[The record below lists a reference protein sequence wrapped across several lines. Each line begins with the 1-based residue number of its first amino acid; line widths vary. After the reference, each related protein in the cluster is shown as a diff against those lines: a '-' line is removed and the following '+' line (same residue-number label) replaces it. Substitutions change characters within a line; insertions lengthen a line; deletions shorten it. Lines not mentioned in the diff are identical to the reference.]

1 MATKRP
7 SNAGR
12 PASRPADR
20 PAARGSARARREQE
34 RRRHQRQRLAWAA
47 AGAGVM
53 VALAL
58 GLLLTGGTS
67 GPASGPA
74 VPSGPTLAPI
84 NPSTQGQVI
93 DGISCQ
99 TSEQVLFH
107 IHAHLAVFVSGQQN
121 VIPAGIG
128 IPGAVFQ
135 HTSDGPFVGTGTCF
149 YWLHSHTADGV
160 IHIESPLT
168 RTYTLGNYFDIW
180 GQPLDATHV
189 GPATGPVTAYVDGQ
203 RYTGNP
209 RDVALNAHTVVQLDV
224 GTDVA
229 PRAFSFPAGL

>member
-1 MATKRP
+1 MAW
-7 SNAGR
+7 G
-12 PASRPADR
+12 
-20 PAARGSARARREQE
+20 
-34 RRRHQRQRLAWAA
+34 A
-47 AGAGVM
+47 AGAVIV

-58 GLLLTGGTS
+58 SVILIGGKSATTS
-67 GPASGPA
+67 TPT
-74 VPSGPTLAPI
+74 VPSGPTLGPI
-84 NPSTQGQVI
+84 NPSTQGQTI
-93 DGISCQ
+93 DSISCQ

-107 IHAHLAVFVSGQQN
+107 IHAHLAVFVNGQQN

-135 HTSDGPFVGTGTCF
+135 STSVGPFVGTGTCF

-189 GPATGPVTAYVDGQ
+189 GPASGPVTAYVDGQ
-203 RYTGNP
+203 RDTGNP
-209 RDVALNAHTVVQLDV
+209 RDIALNAHTVVQLDV

-229 PRAFSFPAGL
+229 PRAFNFPAGL